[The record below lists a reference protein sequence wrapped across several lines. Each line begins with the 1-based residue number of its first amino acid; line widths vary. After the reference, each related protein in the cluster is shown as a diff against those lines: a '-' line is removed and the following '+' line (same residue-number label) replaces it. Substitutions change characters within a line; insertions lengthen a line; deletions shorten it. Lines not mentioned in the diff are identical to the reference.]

1 VVVVVSLLDDAKV
14 NARVGHDATD
24 SEICNEI
31 AACVF
36 DMANKGVSVAW
47 LGTDPFDPSFTYDDI
62 DESKLPEMA
71 KRAIFTYVKAQY
83 GYDNDDA
90 ERLMKSYD
98 SIVCSLLN
106 SRFNAVYE
114 KELLAESWQQL
125 IDSYNN
131 G

>member
-1 VVVVVSLLDDAKV
+1 MVVVVSLLDDVKV
-14 NARVGHDATD
+14 ALRVGHDATD
-24 SEICNEI
+24 SEIEDLI
-31 AACVF
+31 AGAVF
-36 DMANKGVSVAW
+36 DMANKGVSIAW
-47 LGTDPFDPSFTYDDI
+47 LGTDPFSASFNSEDI
-62 DESKLPEMA
+62 DEAALPVMA
-71 KRAIFTYVKAQY
+71 KRAIVTYAKANY

-98 SIVCSLLN
+98 SMVCSLLN